1 MHSSPYTTGFSV
13 EWMFLF
19 ALHRPKLELQLLLI
33 PPQRCSSLFEPRN
46 AVSETPLSFADCEG
60 LLGGERMPISAKLRQ
75 SAKDSGKSTSLPTL
89 ISKRE
94 LAWAD
99 SISLRSRQYA
109 VTNMYLRLLYTFS
122 DVIVFLWKASR
133 YVQLH
138 IDIR

>member
-1 MHSSPYTTGFSV
+1 
-13 EWMFLF
+13 
-19 ALHRPKLELQLLLI
+19 
-33 PPQRCSSLFEPRN
+33 
-46 AVSETPLSFADCEG
+46 
-60 LLGGERMPISAKLRQ
+60 MPVSAKLRQ

-89 ISKRE
+89 MSKRE